1 MLDVV
6 ERERGGF
13 NFILCLWVLEMGSS
27 GYFTHLEIPGLGI
40 LPLKGRVRAV
50 ELMLLKKDEASL
62 ECWS

>member
-1 MLDVV
+1 
-6 ERERGGF
+6 
-13 NFILCLWVLEMGSS
+13 MGSS

-62 ECWS
+62 ECWKDHFENDNRTWLQYIIWKRIRIN